1 MAQSAEERKIKRLE
15 AQVKRLKV
23 QIEEQDKMLRW
34 KESALYGEREWR
46 RSFQKLLK
54 EVVLDDTVDELHDS
68 LYRESY

>member
-15 AQVKRLKV
+15 AQVKRLKI
-23 QIEEQDKMLRW
+23 QIEEKDKLLRW

-54 EVVLDDTVDELHDS
+54 EVVLDDTVDEI
-68 LYRESY
+68 REFY

>member
-46 RSFQKLLK
+46 RNFQKLLK
-54 EVVLDDTVDELHDS
+54 EVVLDDTVEEI
-68 LYRESY
+68 REFY

>member
-34 KESALYGEREWR
+34 KESALYSEREWR
-46 RSFQKLLK
+46 RNFQKLLK
-54 EVVLDDTVDELHDS
+54 EVVLDDTVDEI
-68 LYRESY
+68 REFY